1 MRFEEAY
8 EGWTESRLPQIDAAQ
23 LLGVCPRAFRRYI
36 NCYEED
42 GLDGLLDK
50 RLAQASRRRVPVDEV
65 MRLVDRY
72 RNRHRGWNVKHYYAW
87 HKREGGQRGY
97 TWVKN
102 TLQQAGAV
110 EQAPKRS
117 VHRKRRD
124 RTPWPGMMLHQ
135 DGSQH
140 QWVEGQYWALIV
152 TMVVPEPAEGM
163 MPPTS
168 AIQRSP
174 LN

>member
-1 MRFEEAY
+1 
-8 EGWTESRLPQIDAAQ
+8 
-23 LLGVCPRAFRRYI
+23 
-36 NCYEED
+36 
-42 GLDGLLDK
+42 
-50 RLAQASRRRVPVDEV
+50 

-152 TMVVPEPAEGM
+152 TMVIPEPAEGM

-168 AIQRSP
+168 TIRCFSAPKKAHRAAFVVCGQSLSATACFARYIRIEVAMTGTHQKREARWIKPIQRS
-174 LN
+174 LVSGDGTTGY